1 MRDAAPA
8 DLAGADLQRLDGAR
22 HGRARQFAAG
32 GKPLAQAHDPREGVD
47 DPEAVVR
54 RAGDQQAAVVG
65 AEVAGSIEATVRPAR
80 RAAGLPAVR
89 LSPVWLSQVWL
100 SPGLRSEEHTS
111 ALQSL
116 MRISF
121 AVF

>member
-65 AEVAGSIEATVRPAR
+65 AEVEGSIEATVRPAR

-89 LSPVWLSQVWL
+89 LSPVWLD
-100 SPGLRSEEHTS
+100 SEEHTS
-111 ALQSL
+111 ELQSL
-116 MRISF
+116 MRISY
-121 AVF
+121 AVFCLKKKKSH